1 MAGRTPEEEACAK
14 IFPARKRFCGAQGRQ
29 EIDCKT
35 SKTEA
40 KTKKTTST
48 STSIV
53 AVIDDV
59 TKVREQ
65 IDSSSCVN
73 NGRK

>member
-1 MAGRTPEEEACAK
+1 MVGRRPEEEACAK
-14 IFPARKRFCGAQGRQ
+14 FSRLASDVCGAQGRQ

-35 SKTEA
+35 SKTEGKA
-40 KTKKTTST
+40 KKITST
-48 STSIV
+48 STSLV

-59 TKVREQ
+59 TKVLEQ